1 MKKGLIVV
9 MMLVFAL
16 AVAGCSGRNSDF
28 GVVDMQRIE
37 AESQVYKDIKDEL
50 MTKATAAQEEMMK
63 ASEGKTPEQTQ
74 AIMQQKSAEMQMV
87 QAEAQNKLKTSFN
100 SALEKVSKEKKL
112 GAILIKDA
120 VPQGGIDVTDDVL
133 KNMK

>member
-50 MTKATAAQEEMMK
+50 MTKATAAQGEMMK
-63 ASEGKTPEQTQ
+63 AYEGKTPEQTQ

-100 SALEKVSKEKKL
+100 GALEKVSKEKKL

>member
-63 ASEGKTPEQTQ
+63 AYEGKTPEQTQ

-100 SALEKVSKEKKL
+100 GALEKVSKEKKL